1 MGSIWLFFLCYLVY
15 SLPTSP
21 VPIEE
26 EKLGIILL
34 EKSSLA
40 PLHSGWNFLKQSNK
54 ESIIYII
61 NCADWLRG
69 GHLRL
74 QNKMLRWKIWDQ
86 QSLCLRQT
94 SLRDAVA
101 TTCTNHVTPARKKY
115 WLPDCKKYWLWN
127 VLSQSRP
134 LSVSFLFRASGK
146 SQICNYIFFDCDIQG
161 GSTSH
166 NLNQSSADNFN
177 ARPQRKY

>member
-1 MGSIWLFFLCYLVY
+1 MLTCEKPIEKVRPWGWSSNHCPRHLVAYWSIDIFLVFHHSFYHLFFFVFLCYLVY

-21 VPIEE
+21 VSIEE

-127 VLSQSRP
+127 VL
-134 LSVSFLFRASGK
+134 
-146 SQICNYIFFDCDIQG
+146 
-161 GSTSH
+161 
-166 NLNQSSADNFN
+166 
-177 ARPQRKY
+177 

>member
-1 MGSIWLFFLCYLVY
+1 MD
-15 SLPTSP
+15 
-21 VPIEE
+21 
-26 EKLGIILL
+26 
-34 EKSSLA
+34 
-40 PLHSGWNFLKQSNK
+40 
-54 ESIIYII
+54 
-61 NCADWLRG
+61 CADWFRG

-101 TTCTNHVTPARKKY
+101 TTCTNHVTPAHKKY

-127 VLSQSRP
+127 VLSQTRP
-134 LSVSFLFRASGK
+134 LSVSFLFRTSGK
-146 SQICNYIFFDCDIQG
+146 SQICDYIFFDCDIQA

-166 NLNQSSADNFN
+166 NQHQSSADNFE
-177 ARPQRKY
+177 ARKYKTKLSLASWPWLQKMIDLLSLFIRTASMTTCICWTMT